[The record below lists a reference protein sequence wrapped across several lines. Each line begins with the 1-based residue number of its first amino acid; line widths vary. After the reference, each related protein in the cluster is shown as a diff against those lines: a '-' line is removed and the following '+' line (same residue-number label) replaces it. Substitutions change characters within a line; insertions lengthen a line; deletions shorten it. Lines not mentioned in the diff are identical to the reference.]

1 MLVVGAP
8 YLGTTPW
15 CVRPRLPRLSRAGKV
30 TTAVDWSGLRTRCQ
44 QRVDELLQHTGVP
57 YPWDINQFLDRL
69 ERHRGRDIDLCAI
82 SWTVGDSCGAWQQRE
97 DHDVIAYAENTSGFH
112 QDHIILHEIGHMI
125 LRHRGRCV
133 LSEDEAARIA
143 PDLAPAA
150 FAHLLDRSTGQAEE
164 HEAETIASLIHQRV
178 RVRPQLTID
187 VVPPAAAQRL
197 ARVESIFG
205 G

>member
-1 MLVVGAP
+1 VTAAVQWSALR
-8 YLGTTPW
+8 
-15 CVRPRLPRLSRAGKV
+15 VR
-30 TTAVDWSGLRTRCQ
+30 CH
-44 QRVDELLQHTGVP
+44 QRVDDLLQHTGIP

-82 SWTVGDSCGAWQQRE
+82 SWTIGDSCGAWQQHD
-97 DHDVIAYAENTSGFH
+97 DHDVIAYADNTSGFH

-125 LRHRGRCV
+125 SQHRGRCV
-133 LSEDEAARIA
+133 LSQDEAQRIA

-150 FAHLLDRSTGQAEE
+150 FAHLLQRSTGDAEE
-164 HEAETIASLIHQRV
+164 YEAETIASLIHQRV
-178 RVRPQLTID
+178 RVRPQLVID

-197 ARVESIFG
+197 TRVEYIFG